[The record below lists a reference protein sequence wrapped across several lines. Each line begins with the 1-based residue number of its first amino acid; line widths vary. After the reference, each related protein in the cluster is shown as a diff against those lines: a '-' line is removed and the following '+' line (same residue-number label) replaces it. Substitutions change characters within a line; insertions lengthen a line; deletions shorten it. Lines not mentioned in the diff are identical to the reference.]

1 MGLLL
6 LTVSVEV
13 SSVKVY
19 SKEVRS
25 SPLRDIELFE
35 NVTKNGEQP
44 TLLSGDRTAKG
55 FANTVTGKVVV
66 AEQPTLFIAFKVT
79 M

>member
-1 MGLLL
+1 MGLLS
-6 LTVSVEV
+6 LTINMDA

-35 NVTKNGEQP
+35 KVTKNGEQP

-79 M
+79 V